1 MEKLQSLLVEN
12 ECLRAAIP
20 SQFRPA
26 MAPALE
32 KVDLALRPG
41 LITVRWT
48 SLTVEKYF
56 ANVSNS
62 LEYLS
67 KLIKSVSS
75 SLILLTFYFSR

>member
-12 ECLRAAIP
+12 ESLRAAIP

-75 SLILLTFYFSR
+75 SLILLTFYFS